1 MSRLMSAL
9 SSSSSSSLSTAAR
22 SVSSDEDSRT
32 STPLSYSRSLSP
44 TPPSS
49 PDVTTHAE
57 KDSLIGFKH
66 HDTSMPLPSHLAAS
80 LPPTVSFDDDPS
92 WIPHPADPWSLK
104 HSEFGHCDNQRFRAT
119 SVHTPGVS
127 LVPVEEEPSYFIYL
141 ATYYSYI
148 FLILVGHMRDFMGK
162 RFHSKQYE
170 HLKAH
175 DGYAPLTADFDSF
188 FTRRIKQ
195 RFDDCFSRPITSVP
209 SRTATLLDRD
219 GSKTGF
225 ASFDFS
231 GETTQALN
239 VSSYNY
245 LGFAQSRGGCADAA
259 EETVRDYGVA
269 SCGNREDVGGS
280 DLHVR
285 AEKMVARFLG
295 TEDAMIVAMGFATNS
310 TSLPAMVSRGSL
322 IISDEL
328 NHSSIRFGAR
338 LSGAMVK
345 QYKHN
350 DMVALEALLRE
361 CVSQGQPGKRKA
373 WDKILV
379 VVEGLYS
386 MEGTLVNLPVILEL
400 KQKYKFYL
408 YVDEAH
414 SIGALGPNG
423 RGVCDYF
430 GVNPHDI
437 DILMGTFTK
446 SFGAAGGYV
455 GGSHALISNLRK
467 RSPGAVYGESTAPPV
482 LAQLISSMSIILGDP
497 VDIRSSA
504 VSRSSVESN
513 TISKN
518 GLDAGGVGTERLR
531 RLAFNSRYLRLSLKA
546 MGFIVFGHRDSPIVP
561 LLIYQPG
568 KLATFSRLMLE
579 RHMIVVVV
587 VGYPATSLLE
597 GRARFCVSAAHTKD
611 DLDRLLY
618 ACDDVG
624 SMLGLRLSTGPH
636 RSAKT
641 VIENELGLSL
651 C

>member
-1 MSRLMSAL
+1 
-9 SSSSSSSLSTAAR
+9 
-22 SVSSDEDSRT
+22 
-32 STPLSYSRSLSP
+32 
-44 TPPSS
+44 
-49 PDVTTHAE
+49 
-57 KDSLIGFKH
+57 
-66 HDTSMPLPSHLAAS
+66 MPLPSHLAAS

-104 HSEFGHCDNQRFRAT
+104 HSEFGHCDNQKFRAT
-119 SVHTPGVS
+119 SVFTPGTS
-127 LVPVEEEPSYFIYL
+127 LVPIEEEPSYFVYL
-141 ATYYSYI
+141 ATYYSYLL
-148 FLILVGHMRDFMGK
+148 LIVIGHMRDFWGK
-162 RFHSKQYE
+162 KFYSKEYQ
-170 HLKAH
+170 HLKEH
-175 DGYAPLTADFDSF
+175 NGYAPLTADFDSF

-209 SRTATLLDRD
+209 SRTATLLDR
-219 GSKTGF
+219 GSTTAY

-245 LGFAQSRGGCADAA
+245 LGFAQSRGGCAEAA
-259 EETVRDYGVA
+259 EETVKDYGVA
-269 SCGNREDVGGS
+269 ACGNREDVGGS
-280 DLHVR
+280 DLHIR
-285 AEKMVARFLG
+285 AEKMVAKFLG

-310 TSLPAMVSRGSL
+310 TSLPSMVSRGSL

-328 NHSSIRFGAR
+328 NHSSIRFGSR

-350 DMVALEALLRE
+350 DMNALEALLRE
-361 CVSQGQPGKRKA
+361 TVSQGQPGRRRA

-386 MEGTLVNLPVILEL
+386 MEGTLVNLPAILEL
-400 KQKYKFYL
+400 KKKYKFYL

-430 GVNPHDI
+430 NADPHDI

-455 GGSHALISNLRK
+455 GGSHELISNLRK

-482 LAQLISSMSIILGDP
+482 LAQLISSMSIILGEQAGLP
-497 VDIRSSA
+497 SSARSSPSA
-504 VSRSSVESN
+504 GVETT
-513 TISKN
+513 TISRN
-518 GLDAGGVGTERLR
+518 RLDGGGVGTERLR

-597 GRARFCVSAAHTKD
+597 ARARFCVSAAHTKD
-611 DLDRLLY
+611 DLDRLLI

-624 SMLGLRLSTGPH
+624 SALGLRLSKGPH
-636 RSAKT
+636 RSALEVIDGPT
-641 VIENELGLSL
+641 VLEAGDY
-651 C
+651 